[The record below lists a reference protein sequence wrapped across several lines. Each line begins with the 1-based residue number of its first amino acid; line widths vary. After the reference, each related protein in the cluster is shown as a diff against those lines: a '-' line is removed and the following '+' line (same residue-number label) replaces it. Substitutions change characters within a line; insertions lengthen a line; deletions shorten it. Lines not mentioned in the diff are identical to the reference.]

1 MRIALHQTGEV
12 GVRTAQ
18 VLLAEPHLTV
28 LGLVAQRPS
37 ERHDT
42 RLETAEDLTSYDV
55 LVSDDP
61 KDAGEQAAS
70 ALEAGISC
78 VLWQDDV
85 DAAQDLGDA
94 FAARGR
100 VLLTGANLGTG
111 IAPALA
117 SHETAHNGEVLGS
130 MWAWTEPGRPL
141 RRGEAIDFP
150 APVGARWARER
161 PHAGNGRTFVAP
173 VEDGWAGAM
182 CKVTSGSTEGL
193 ISRIVG
199 VADLDVHLDAIALS
213 AAALSIGD
221 FPFGAVTVAD
231 RSAAFLA
238 TCLRIGL
245 DVATHELHG

>member
-18 VLLAEPHLTV
+18 VLLAEPQLTV

-55 LVSDDP
+55 LVSDDVDEP
-61 KDAGEQAAS
+61 ELQAVS

-78 VLWQDDV
+78 VLVHGGDDI
-85 DAAQDLGDA
+85 AEEFGET

-100 VLLTGANLGTG
+100 VLLTGASLGTG

-117 SHETAHNGEVLGS
+117 SHEVARSGEVLGT
-130 MWAWTEPGRPL
+130 MWAWTERGRPL
-141 RRGEAIDFP
+141 RRGEAIPFP
-150 APVGARWARER
+150 QPVGDRWARER
-161 PHAGNGRTFVAP
+161 PHPGSGRTFVAP
-173 VEDGWAGAM
+173 VDDEWAGAM
-182 CKVTSGSTEGL
+182 ARVTSGSTEGL
-193 ISRIVG
+193 VSRIIG
-199 VADLDVHLDAIALS
+199 VADLGAHLDALALS
-213 AAALSIGD
+213 GAALCVAD
-221 FPFGAVTVAD
+221 YPFGAVAVPD
-231 RSAAFLA
+231 RAEAFLA